1 MTHPFPACIDSH
13 QRSSTLINAL
23 PVPILVPFS
32 SSRPH
37 PFPSGASAWA
47 FSRSRGSAGALL
59 SAASGL
65 EAERGGA
72 GGTLGTFRLGPF
84 GPELGVANAE
94 LSEGRFES
102 RGYLIFRVYIGSNP
116 GKKG

>member
-1 MTHPFPACIDSH
+1 MEESVDTSVPSLYRFP
-13 QRSSTLINAL
+13 STLINAL
-23 PVPILVPFS
+23 PFS
-32 SSRPH
+32 SSSL
-37 PFPSGASAWA
+37 PSGASAWA

-72 GGTLGTFRLGPF
+72 GGTLGTLRLGPF